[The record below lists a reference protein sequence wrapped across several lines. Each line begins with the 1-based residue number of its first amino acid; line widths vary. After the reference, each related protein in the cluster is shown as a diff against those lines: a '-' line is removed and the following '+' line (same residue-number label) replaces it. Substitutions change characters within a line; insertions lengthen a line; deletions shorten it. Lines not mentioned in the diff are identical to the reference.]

1 MTPTTLEC
9 PTQRQGNKS
18 LKTFPSIF
26 WSITIQIRQQTYSL
40 QNNHGRESGWSSV
53 QQSTAVV
60 NKLFLVKK
68 RTMHCIH
75 TVYGFVICLC
85 ALSAKQKE
93 ISISKP
99 KTEATLSPRPQ
110 KEKSDARRQQL
121 QIAPRSETR
130 KRNFSNFST
139 SNLGENFS
147 N

>member
-26 WSITIQIRQQTYSL
+26 WSITIQIIQQTYNL

-53 QQSTAVV
+53 KQSTAVV

-75 TVYGFVICLC
+75 TVYGFVMCLC
-85 ALSAKQKE
+85 ALSTKQKE

-99 KTEATLSPRPQ
+99 KTEATLSPTPQ
-110 KEKSDARRQQL
+110 KRKVKCTTPATANCSALRDKKTKLQQL
-121 QIAPRSETR
+121 
-130 KRNFSNFST
+130 FHF
-139 SNLGENFS
+139 
-147 N
+147 